1 MTRSTLASLF
11 LGAALI
17 GTNVFW
23 AYWAV
28 DASLSYTYQAVSL
41 EDNQQA
47 LAQAL
52 AVIKVAVRPDA
63 SKEQVIGAASMT
75 ATGDR
80 TMVSIRAVSPLTYL
94 FPRQKCFIPPPFEKT
109 RSSIRLALTS
119 DSVYK
124 ANSSPR

>member
-1 MTRSTLASLF
+1 VTRSTLASLF

-75 ATGDR
+75 ATP
-80 TMVSIRAVSPLTYL
+80 SPQIFEKDGYIWVGQIGLDFDAAGRL
-94 FPRQKCFIPPPFEKT
+94 VEVVPAWSSLPADNSEPPRQPQ
-109 RSSIRLALTS
+109 
-119 DSVYK
+119 
-124 ANSSPR
+124 